1 MAIDVETYAAA
12 KAYTDSHGGGGGG
25 TSNYNQLSNK
35 PQING
40 IELSGNKSSEDLGLE
55 SKLTEDITAAVDVG
69 GVDAGTVFVE
79 GTSIETVLGAIL
91 SPTLYPTLTAPSG
104 SMAISPNTKL
114 FESGSSHNVTFVLT
128 LNRGS
133 INPAYGTSGYR
144 SGAATSYTLD
154 GTTQTTNSFT
164 KTITA
169 SGSYTGSIA
178 YAAGEQP
185 KDSRGNNYGTPLA
198 AGSVNTNAIAF
209 EFVNAIWANTSNI
222 TTVAKQ
228 SLVSKSTKVKQFNFP
243 AQTVANPEIF
253 DVPSAWTVTA
263 VEVLNTLSNQWE
275 DCSSEFT
282 VTSTT
287 HEDAGGNTVN
297 YARYTDNRGYAAG
310 ARSVRV
316 KWS

>member
-40 IELSGNKSSEDLGLE
+40 IELSGNKSSKDLGLE

-69 GVDAGTVFVE
+69 GVDAGTVFTE

-154 GTTQTTNSFT
+154 GTTQTTNSFS

-222 TTVAKQ
+222 ATVSKQ

-287 HEDAGGNTVN
+287 HQDAGGNTVN